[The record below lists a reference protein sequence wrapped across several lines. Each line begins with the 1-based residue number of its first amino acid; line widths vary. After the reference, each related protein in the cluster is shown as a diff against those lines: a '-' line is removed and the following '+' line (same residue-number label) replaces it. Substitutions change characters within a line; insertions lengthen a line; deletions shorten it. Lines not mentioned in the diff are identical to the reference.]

1 MNRIF
6 GILAFGAMAAVAQDA
21 AAPPPQSPTPAGA
34 DRPVMRTA
42 PDPAA
47 PARVGVSITQRGL
60 TLQEA
65 LEMALRDNLD
75 IEIERT
81 NRATAE
87 QNVAAARGFFDPV
100 FRWTPLF
107 ENRNT
112 PVANVFQGAGGKVND
127 RFITSNFLLQQKI
140 ERWGTLGSVGFS
152 NLRQTT
158 SNPFTNFNPTLTS
171 QLAFNITQPLLRGF
185 RIDRDRAELRI
196 RRKRVNLSNV
206 DLENRAIDVI
216 TRTELAYYDLV
227 AAREA
232 VAVSQD
238 LVALGREQLAL
249 NQRLVKAGTLAPV
262 EISAAEAELQR
273 RIDTWYSNLGALTEV
288 ENALKLLIAPERQS
302 SIWGDEVIP
311 TDVDMLKPPTDDLQE
326 AIKTAVARR
335 PELKALNVQT
345 EINAVEKELNAD
357 LRRPE
362 VSLVGQYALNGL
374 AGTISTAPNPFA
386 NLNAPLNDR
395 INELSVRA
403 GLQPLPGSTSFGGP
417 PEFLVGT
424 YGTALTNL
432 FGGRYQ
438 SVQVGLQID
447 FNLRNR
453 TAEANYGQTLINEKR
468 IRLQRTQAEQLIQ
481 AQVRN
486 SLQGIET
493 ARQRITAAEASVRA
507 AKEKLDSEIRLY
519 QTGESTNFLVLTRQ
533 NEFADSLRRAVVA
546 RLDYNRSVAR
556 LGQALGTTL
565 STHNITVR

>member
-1 MNRIF
+1 M
-6 GILAFGAMAAVAQDA
+6 VA
-21 AAPPPQSPTPAGA
+21 AAQEAAPAPQSPAPAGA

-47 PARVGVSITQRGL
+47 PARVGVGITQRKL
-60 TLQEA
+60 TVSEA
-65 LEMALRDNLD
+65 LEMALENNLD

-81 NRATAE
+81 NRDTAE
-87 QNVAAARGFFDPV
+87 QSVSAARGFFDPV

-112 PVANVFQGAGGKVND
+112 PVANVFQGAGGKLND
-127 RFITSNFLLQQKI
+127 RFLTSNFLLQQKL
-140 ERWGTLGSVGFS
+140 ERWGTLGSIGFS

-158 SNPFTNFNPTLTS
+158 SNPFTNFNPTVTS

-196 RRKRVNLSNV
+196 RRKRVDLSNV

-216 TRTELAYYDLV
+216 TRTEQAYYDLV

-238 LVALGREQLAL
+238 LVSLGREQFAL
-249 NQRLVKAGTLAPV
+249 NQRLVQAGTLAPV

-288 ENALKLLIAPERQS
+288 ENALKLLIAPERAS
-302 SIWGDEVIP
+302 SIWGDEIVP
-311 TDVDMLKPPTDDLQE
+311 TDVELLKPPTDDLHD
-326 AIKTAVARR
+326 AVKTALARR
-335 PELKALNVQT
+335 PELRALNVQT

-362 VSLVGQYALNGL
+362 VSLVGQYSLNGL
-374 AGTISTAPNPFA
+374 AGAVSTLPNPFS
-386 NLNAPLNDR
+386 NLNAPLNNR
-395 INELSVRA
+395 VNELSTRL
-403 GLQPLPGSTSFGGP
+403 GLAPLPQDTGFGGP
-417 PEFLVGT
+417 PEFLVGN

-453 TAEANYGQTLINEKR
+453 AAEANYGQTLINEKR
-468 IRLQRTQAEQLIQ
+468 IKLQRAQAEQQIQ

-486 SLQGIET
+486 ALQGIDT
-493 ARQRITAAEASVRA
+493 ARQRIQAAEASARA

-533 NEFADSLRRAVVA
+533 NEYADSRRRAVVA

-556 LGQALGTTL
+556 LGQSLGSTL